1 MRRKYKVG
9 DKVQIL
15 DTWLAHLAEG
25 PHSENNSYV
34 RRGLYY
40 EYTIANNRDNYV
52 LKESPFGFWEE
63 KYLVPAGT
71 YQECV
76 EVSCDGIEALL

>member
-1 MRRKYKVG
+1 MIKKYKVG
-9 DKVQIL
+9 EKVQIL

-25 PHSENNSYV
+25 PHPENNSYV

-40 EYTIANNRDNYV
+40 EYTVADNRYGYR
-52 LKESPFGFWEE
+52 LEE
-63 KYLVPAGT
+63 DINGTWDEEYLVPAGT